1 MENPNWPELNSALSK
16 RKMNMSEDRK
26 YLYFSTADLTLPE
39 RKMNMSEDSPWIS
52 ASSALRSKLR
62 IARRGAMF
70 EIREAMHGFLSETAA
85 ENGIPSDF
93 AGGAFEKSVGR
104 YNSVLDF
111 SKPLGLLPGLEKI
124 SDEDVALP
132 KYFSEQISSSQK
144 FNVSFCADFSSYAKF
159 YVRFLIFGKEK
170 SRLAEYLDEPSSPY
184 YSVFKL
190 PPEPEKIARFIF
202 ALKTKTAPF
211 VDCLFASKIIPWDE
225 LREKMQFEYART
237 MKILKVEAAGIGALL
252 SELLEDFSEKG
263 FVGRGLESFRVRY
276 KIDDEKAAVAFVP
289 RGFCDVAAFASAFR
303 AFVQTGKAELDGI
316 KFGIVPA
323 PGTMLTL

>member
-1 MENPNWPELNSALSK
+1 MENPNWTELNSALSK

-52 ASSALRSKLR
+52 ASSALRSKRR

-111 SKPLGLLPGLEKI
+111 FFLFVLLPGLEKI

-132 KYFSEQISSSQK
+132 NYFSEQISSSQK
-144 FNVSFCADFSSYAKF
+144 FDVSFCADFSSYAKF

-225 LREKMQFEYART
+225 LRKKMQFEYART
-237 MKILKVEAAGIGALL
+237 MKILDVEAAGIGALL
-252 SELLEDFSEKG
+252 SELLDDFSEKG

-316 KFGIVPA
+316 KFGIVSA

>member
-1 MENPNWPELNSALSK
+1 MENPNWTELNSALSK
-16 RKMNMSEDRK
+16 
-26 YLYFSTADLTLPE
+26 

-52 ASSALRSKLR
+52 ASSALRSKRR

-144 FNVSFCADFSSYAKF
+144 FDVSFCADFNSYAKF

-170 SRLAEYLDEPSSPY
+170 SRLADFLDEPSSPY

-237 MKILKVEAAGIGALL
+237 MKILDVEAAGIGALL

-276 KIDDEKAAVAFVP
+276 KIDDEKTAVAFVP

-323 PGTMLTL
+323 

>member
-1 MENPNWPELNSALSK
+1 MENPNWTELNSALSK
-16 RKMNMSEDRK
+16 RKMNMSED
-26 YLYFSTADLTLPE
+26 
-39 RKMNMSEDSPWIS
+39 SPWIY
-52 ASSALRSKLR
+52 ASSDLRSKLR
-62 IARRGAMF
+62 IARRGALF

-144 FNVSFCADFSSYAKF
+144 FNVSFCADFNSYAKF

-170 SRLAEYLDEPSSPY
+170 SRLADFLDEPSSPY

-225 LREKMQFEYART
+225 LRKKMQFEYART
-237 MKILKVEAAGIGALL
+237 MKILDVEAAGIGALL

-276 KIDDEKAAVAFVP
+276 KIDDEKTAVAFVP

-323 PGTMLTL
+323 